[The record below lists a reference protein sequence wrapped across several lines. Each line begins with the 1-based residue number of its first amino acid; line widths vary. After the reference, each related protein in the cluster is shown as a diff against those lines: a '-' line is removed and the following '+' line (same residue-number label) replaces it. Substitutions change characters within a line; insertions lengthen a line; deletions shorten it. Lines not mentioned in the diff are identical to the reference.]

1 MPQTTE
7 PAFNIELANAL
18 RGKHPRWRDR
28 IGAEQSGVIKD
39 HPGLQPDIVIRH
51 PGGAPV
57 IVETEFDPAHTV
69 EEEARARLGLVMDG
83 TGDQIE
89 QAIAVCLPAAL
100 RRDQGRLAEGIA
112 GAAFRYCVFTHREE
126 EPHDPLR
133 WPESGWLRGG
143 IDDLAGLIEG
153 TALSERRLAEGM
165 RILEDGVREAA
176 DRLRADLK
184 DDRPDVLARI
194 AEALHQEDG
203 EQTSR
208 MAAAIIANAL
218 TVHTGIAGA
227 YKIPTLD
234 ELRGARGQ
242 LLKSKVLKTWR
253 YILDEINYW
262 PIFKIASDVL
272 LPIPNG
278 KAQALLDRLHLVA
291 GDLDGIGVT
300 STQDMAGQMFGRLIA
315 DRKFLATFYTLPAS
329 AALLA
334 ELAVSK
340 LDADWSDPAAL
351 TGLRIADLACGTGI
365 LLSAA
370 YRAVAALHR
379 RAGCD
384 DEALHRAMMERALIG
399 ADIMPAATHLT
410 ASMLSSA
417 HPAVTFGNTQIHT
430 MPYGRQDR
438 EAGEAI
444 ALGSLDLIE
453 SDRMLALFSTGPRI
467 VRGKGADAEAKAEA
481 EDFRELVLPPQ
492 SADLV
497 IMNPPFTR
505 PTGQEAKK
513 IGVPVPS
520 FAGLATST
528 DEQHAMSKALK
539 QIRSRLQEPVG
550 NGNAGLASNFIDLAH
565 QKAKPGGA
573 LALVLPITMVSGEAW
588 SETRRLLARHY
599 RNIAVTTLATTG
611 GKSARAF
618 SADTGMGEALIAAV
632 KRDDPADV
640 EETETDA
647 LYVNLRRRPRSIVE
661 ASEIARAVANLPD
674 DHSGLL
680 RIADEEV
687 GCYIRAALADGG
699 CASLREPDIADAA
712 IALAA
717 GALRLR
723 RLTEVISLPVT
734 ALGNLGTRGLYHQDI
749 TGSETNKDGVPR
761 GPFDV
766 ISRRDMPL
774 AYPMLWEHDAKR
786 ERQLIVEPDSE
797 GRVRPQR
804 DQHALDVWET
814 ATRLHFNR
822 DFQLNS
828 QSLMACLTPERSIG
842 GRAWPNFTVEGDAL
856 REEALAL
863 WANTTLGLI
872 GFWWVAGRQQQGRA
886 ILTISGLPSLPVLDV
901 RALSARQLKSAE
913 KIFADFRDWQFLPA
927 NEAYRDETRQALDQ
941 AVLCDLLGLPE
952 SILEPLD
959 VLRRQWCAEPTVHG
973 GKSTRPQ

>member
-28 IGAEQSGVIKD
+28 IGAEQSGVIRD
-39 HPGLQPDIVIRH
+39 HPLLQPDVVIRH

-57 IVETEFDPAHTV
+57 IVETEFDPAYTV
-69 EEEARARLGLVMDG
+69 EEEARDRLGLVMAE
-83 TGDQIE
+83 TGDQVE

-126 EPHDPLR
+126 EPHDPIR
-133 WPESGWLRGG
+133 WPGSGWLRGG

-227 YKIPTLD
+227 HKIPTLD
-234 ELRGARGQ
+234 ELRGERGR
-242 LLKSKVLKTWR
+242 LLKSKVLRTWR

-278 KAQALLDRLHLVA
+278 KAQTLLDRLHLVA
-291 GDLDGIGVT
+291 GDLHGIGVT
-300 STQDMAGQMFGRLIA
+300 STQDMAGQMFGRLIV

-340 LDADWSDPAAL
+340 LDVDWSDPDAL
-351 TGLRIADLACGTGI
+351 TELRIADLACGTGI

-370 YRAVAALHR
+370 YRAVAVRHRRSGGNDAALH
-379 RAGCD
+379 
-384 DEALHRAMMERALIG
+384 HTMMEDALIG

-417 HPAVTFGNTQIHT
+417 HPTVTFGNTQVHT

-453 SDRMLALFSTGPRI
+453 SDKMLALFSTGPRI
-467 VRGKGADAEAKAEA
+467 VRGKGADTEAKAEA

-505 PTGQEAKK
+505 PLGHEGVAE
-513 IGVPVPS
+513 GVPVSS
-520 FAGLATST
+520 FAGFNTSA
-528 DEQHAMSKALK
+528 DEQRAMSTVLRK
-539 QIRSRLQEPVG
+539 IRSHLGQPAG
-550 NGNAGLASNFIDLAH
+550 HGYAGLASNFIDLAH
-565 QKAKPGGA
+565 QKVKPGGV
-573 LALVLPITMVSGEAW
+573 LALVIPLTVISGEAW
-588 SETRRLLARHY
+588 SAARRLLANHY
-599 RNIAVTTLATTG
+599 RDLAVMTIATAG
-611 GKSARAF
+611 QSNRSF
-618 SADTGMGEALIAAV
+618 SADTGMGEALIVGV
-632 KRDDPADV
+632 KRSEPSDV
-640 EETETDA
+640 EEADA
-647 LYVNLRRRPRSIVE
+647 STLYVNLRRRPQSIAE
-661 ASEIARAVANLPD
+661 ASEIGHTVRRLPD
-674 DHSGLL
+674 SGSGL
-680 RIADEEV
+680 IFIGDQEI
-687 GCYIRAALADGG
+687 GCFIRATLTSGG
-699 CASLREPDIADAA
+699 CASLKEPAIADS
-712 IALAA
+712 ALALEQ
-717 GALRLR
+717 GSLLLPRMRETLDIPI
-723 RLTEVISLPVT
+723 TVI
-734 ALGNLGTRGLYHQDI
+734 GNLGTKGLHDMQI
-749 TGSETNKDGVPR
+749 SGKAN
-761 GPFDV
+761 GPFDLFG
-766 ISRRDMPL
+766 RRE
-774 AYPMLWEHDAKR
+774 AATYPVLWGHDADR
-786 ERQLIVEPDSE
+786 ERRLVIEPDSE

-804 DQHALDVWET
+804 DRKALEVWET

-822 DFQLNS
+822 DFRVNS

-842 GRAWPNFTVEGDAL
+842 GRAWPNFTIEGDTL

-872 GFWWVAGRQQQGRA
+872 AFWWMGSRQQQGRA
-886 ILTISGLPSLPVLDV
+886 ILTISSLPSLPVLDV

-913 KIFADFRDWQFLPA
+913 KIFADFRDWKFLPA

-973 GKSTRPQ
+973 GKSTRPK